1 MSTIGLIGAG
11 KIGSN
16 LARMAIAAGHHVVLS
31 NSRGPESLADLVA
44 ELGERASAASPAE
57 AALAGD
63 LVVLSVPL
71 YALRDVPTV
80 ELAGKVVIDTSNYFP
95 ARDGTV
101 PELESGEVTVS
112 EFLQEHLEKSKVV
125 KCFNNLYY
133 RHMSF
138 LARPS
143 GAPDRTHLTL
153 AGDDAEAKAVA
164 AEFINSIG
172 YSVVDAGPLAEGW
185 RFQFGRPA
193 YAVYT
198 DDATE
203 QDENGIHGPAIR
215 TADKVREAL
224 AKAKR

>member
-11 KIGSN
+11 KIGTN
-16 LARMAIAAGHHVVLS
+16 LARMAIAAGHRVVLS
-31 NSRGPESLADLVA
+31 NSRGPEALADLVA
-44 ELGERASAASPAE
+44 ELGERASAATPAE

-63 LVVLSVPL
+63 LIVVCVPL
-71 YALRDVPTV
+71 YALRDVPTA

-95 ARDGTV
+95 ERDGTV
-101 PELESGEVTVS
+101 PGLESGEVTVS
-112 EFLQEHLEKSKVV
+112 ALVQEHLEKSKVV

-133 RHMSF
+133 RHMSP

-143 GAPDRTHLTL
+143 GTPDRTHLMI
-153 AGDDAEAKAVA
+153 AGDDAEAKTAA
-164 AEFINSIG
+164 AEFIDSIG

-185 RFQFGRPA
+185 RFEFGHPA

-198 DDATE
+198 DDTTE
-203 QDENGIHGPAIR
+203 QDENGIHGPAVR
-215 TADKVREAL
+215 TADEVREAL